1 MGISRIGSGEP
12 FDLRLASFLDFF
24 AFQGLLINMP
34 YPGITNYPKVRQ
46 VQFNIGT
53 NYTFLG
59 L

>member
-1 MGISRIGSGEP
+1 
-12 FDLRLASFLDFF
+12 LRLASFLDFF